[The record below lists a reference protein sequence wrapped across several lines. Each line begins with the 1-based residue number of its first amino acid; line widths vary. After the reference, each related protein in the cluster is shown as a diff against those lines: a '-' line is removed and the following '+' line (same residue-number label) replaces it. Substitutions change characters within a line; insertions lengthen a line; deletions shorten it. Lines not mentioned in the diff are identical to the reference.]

1 MKECQVC
8 ALNQSN
14 PASAPVHSWENTSH
28 PWERLHLDF
37 AGPFL
42 GKMFLVVVDA
52 HSKWVEVEIMNNVTS
67 VGTIHKLRKMFAT
80 HGLPLFV
87 VSDNG
92 PAFVGE
98 EFEMFLKKN
107 GIRHIRTAPYHPS
120 SNGQAE
126 RMVRMFKESMKTLQS
141 GDVETK
147 LNRLLFRYRITPHTT
162 TGTSPAEIMF
172 NRELRSEFHHLK
184 SSKKVD
190 KIA

>member
-98 EFEMFLKKN
+98 EFEMFLKKMELDTFEQ
-107 GIRHIRTAPYHPS
+107 RHIILHQTA
-120 SNGQAE
+120 
-126 RMVRMFKESMKTLQS
+126 
-141 GDVETK
+141 
-147 LNRLLFRYRITPHTT
+147 RLK
-162 TGTSPAEIMF
+162 GW
-172 NRELRSEFHHLK
+172 SEC
-184 SSKKVD
+184 SRNP
-190 KIA
+190 